1 MHKHRQST
9 RQSGIFS
16 PMRLRVRIG
25 VSNLSQ
31 FRYLLGM
38 GCQVCSLGMRHFRC
52 LDHSSVVSQGCRWSV
67 IEIMSRGYVRADV
80 VLVFPVG
87 IIAITEWSRF
97 GRFGRVSCQVSC
109 FGVRHFRRVDHPSV
123 VSQGRWWTV
132 VRRSIDFVAWQGG
145 CWEDETRERKLKRET
160 KKWKLVWI
168 WYLIQD
174 VFRFTF
180 ILHSFS

>member
-145 CWEDETRERKLKRET
+145 C
-160 KKWKLVWI
+160 
-168 WYLIQD
+168 
-174 VFRFTF
+174 
-180 ILHSFS
+180 